1 MLNKK
6 RGNSMLRGNQD
17 DDEEEDL

>member
-17 DDEEEDL
+17 DEEEEDL

>member
-1 MLNKK
+1 MLSKK

-17 DDEEEDL
+17 DEEEEDL